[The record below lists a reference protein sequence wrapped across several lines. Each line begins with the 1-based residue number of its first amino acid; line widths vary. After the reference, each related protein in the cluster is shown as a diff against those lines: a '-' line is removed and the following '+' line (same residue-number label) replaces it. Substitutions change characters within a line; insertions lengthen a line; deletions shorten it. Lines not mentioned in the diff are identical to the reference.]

1 LKKLIVVFL
10 IFSGLYSCEDVIEV
24 DLPQDVPKINIDAL
38 FRVDINEE
46 FVPVVVKITM
56 TNSFMNEVPVTNVD
70 NIIII
75 IEELDEFDRIID
87 TQFSVLAQV
96 DEGSGIY
103 VPDPNTSREER
114 IRTSILDKKLRFWL
128 SIRHEDKFY
137 LAQTR
142 YVPAVPIENIVQG
155 DGKLFNDDETEV
167 IVTFTDNPER
177 DDFYVFDFDFTEYL
191 VTEDKFYQGQEF
203 TFSYYYDRTFEPG
216 TEIEISIMG
225 SDDIFYSYMDQLIE
239 QRDIE
244 GPFQTPVS
252 TVRGNIFDATGI
264 DNRDLFDNVERP
276 GEFPLG
282 YFAIVQEY
290 KYPLIIE

>member
-1 LKKLIVVFL
+1 MKNLIVVFL
-10 IFSGLYSCEDVIEV
+10 FFSGLYSCEDVIEV
-24 DLPQDVPKINIDAL
+24 DLPPDVPKINIDAL

-46 FVPVVVKITM
+46 FVPVVVKITK
-56 TNSFMNEVPVTNVD
+56 TNSFMDETPVTNVD

-137 LAQTR
+137 LSQTR
-142 YVPAVPIENIVQG
+142 YVPTVPIENIVQG
-155 DGKLFNDDETEV
+155 DGNLFNDDETEV

-191 VTEDKFYQGQEF
+191 VTEDKFYNGQEF

-216 TEIEISIMG
+216 TELEISIMG
-225 SDDIFYSYMDQLIE
+225 SDDIFYGYMDQLIE
-239 QRDIE
+239 QRDLE

-290 KYPLIIE
+290 KYILIID

>member
-1 LKKLIVVFL
+1 MKKLIVVFL

-24 DLPQDVPKINIDAL
+24 DLPPDVPKINIDAL

-103 VPDPNTSREER
+103 VPDPNTSRDER

-142 YVPAVPIENIVQG
+142 YVPTVPIESIVQG

-167 IVTFTDNPER
+167 IVTFTDDPER

-191 VTEDKFYQGQEF
+191 VTEDKFYKGQEF
-203 TFSYYYDRTFEPG
+203 TFSYYYDRTFESG

-225 SDDIFYSYMDQLIE
+225 SDDIFYRYMDQLIE
-239 QRDIE
+239 QRDLE

>member
-1 LKKLIVVFL
+1 MKNLIVVFL
-10 IFSGLYSCEDVIEV
+10 FFSGLYSCEDVIEV
-24 DLPQDVPKINIDAL
+24 DLPPDVPKINIDAL

-46 FVPVVVKITM
+46 FVPVVVKITK
-56 TNSFMNEVPVTNVD
+56 TNSFMDETPVTNVD

-137 LAQTR
+137 LSQTR
-142 YVPAVPIENIVQG
+142 YVPTVPIENIVQG
-155 DGKLFNDDETEV
+155 DGNLFNGDETEV
-167 IVTFTDNPER
+167 IVTFTDDPER

-191 VTEDKFYQGQEF
+191 VTEDKFYNGQEF

-216 TEIEISIMG
+216 TELEISIMG
-225 SDDIFYSYMDQLIE
+225 SDDIFYGYMDQLIE
-239 QRDIE
+239 QRDLE

-290 KYPLIIE
+290 KYILIID

>member
-24 DLPQDVPKINIDAL
+24 DLPPDVPKINIDAL

-103 VPDPNTSREER
+103 VPDPNTSRDER

-142 YVPAVPIENIVQG
+142 YVPTVPIESIVQG

-167 IVTFTDNPER
+167 IVTFTDDPER

-191 VTEDKFYQGQEF
+191 VTEDKFYKGQEF
-203 TFSYYYDRTFEPG
+203 TFSYYYDRTFESG

-225 SDDIFYSYMDQLIE
+225 SDDIFYRYMDQLIE
-239 QRDIE
+239 QRDLE

>member
-1 LKKLIVVFL
+1 LKNLIVVFL
-10 IFSGLYSCEDVIEV
+10 FFSGLYSCEDVIEV
-24 DLPQDVPKINIDAL
+24 DLPPDVPKINIDAL

-46 FVPVVVKITM
+46 FVPVVVKITK
-56 TNSFMNEVPVTNVD
+56 TNSFMDETPVTNVD

-137 LAQTR
+137 LSQTR
-142 YVPAVPIENIVQG
+142 YVPTVPIENIVQG
-155 DGKLFNDDETEV
+155 DGNLFNDDETEV

-191 VTEDKFYQGQEF
+191 VTEDKFYNGQEF

-216 TEIEISIMG
+216 TELEISIMG
-225 SDDIFYSYMDQLIE
+225 SDDIFYGYMDQLIE
-239 QRDIE
+239 QRDLE

-290 KYPLIIE
+290 KYILIID

>member
-1 LKKLIVVFL
+1 MKNLIVVFL
-10 IFSGLYSCEDVIEV
+10 FFSGLYSCEDVIEV
-24 DLPQDVPKINIDAL
+24 DLPPDVPKINIDAL

-46 FVPVVVKITM
+46 FVPVVVKITK
-56 TNSFMNEVPVTNVD
+56 TNSFMDETPVTNVD

-137 LAQTR
+137 LSQTR
-142 YVPAVPIENIVQG
+142 YVPTVPIENIVQG
-155 DGKLFNDDETEV
+155 DGNLFNGDETEV

-191 VTEDKFYQGQEF
+191 VTEDKFYNGQEF

-216 TEIEISIMG
+216 TELEISIMG
-225 SDDIFYSYMDQLIE
+225 SDDIFYGYMDQLIE
-239 QRDIE
+239 QRDLE

-290 KYPLIIE
+290 KYILIID

>member
-1 LKKLIVVFL
+1 MKKLIVVFL

-24 DLPQDVPKINIDAL
+24 DLPPDVPKINIDAL

-103 VPDPNTSREER
+103 VPDPNTSRDER

-142 YVPAVPIENIVQG
+142 YVPTVPIESIVQG

-167 IVTFTDNPER
+167 IVTFTDDPER

-191 VTEDKFYQGQEF
+191 VTEDKFYKGQEF
-203 TFSYYYDRTFEPG
+203 TFSYYYDRTFESG

-225 SDDIFYSYMDQLIE
+225 SDDIFYRYMDQLIE
-239 QRDIE
+239 QRDLE

-282 YFAIVQEY
+282 YFGIVQE
-290 KYPLIIE
+290 